1 VTAGEGG
8 RAGRR
13 RGPSLVGAYVSDYW
27 EDDAK
32 WYRGKVVAFDAD
44 TVRHVSSPAYS
55 VFM

>member
-1 VTAGEGG
+1 MTAGEGG